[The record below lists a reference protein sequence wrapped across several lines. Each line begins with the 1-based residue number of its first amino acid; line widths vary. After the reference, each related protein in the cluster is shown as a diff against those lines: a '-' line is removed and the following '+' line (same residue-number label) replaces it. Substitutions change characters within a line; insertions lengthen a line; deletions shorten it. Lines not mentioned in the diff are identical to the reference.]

1 MNNLSQQDKPSS
13 RNWRQFVTYIIDE
26 VFFWIFRERKDL
38 VRILQ
43 RASDKGM
50 LDSDSLAMI
59 EGVFHVSDRQVRDIM
74 IPHSQ
79 MKVLKKDMDFNTIQ
93 ATVVESAHSRFP
105 VIDDDPDVVEGVL
118 LAKDLLRYVGDKDR
132 ENFRVRDIL
141 RQPYV
146 VPESK
151 RLKVLLGE
159 FRRTRN
165 HMAIVVDEY
174 GSVAGLVTIEDV
186 LEQIVGDITDEH
198 DVAEDQYI
206 YDYGNNNYLVKALT
220 PLGDFN
226 RYFDCH
232 LSNDNSVDT
241 VGGLIIN
248 AFGHLPKRGD
258 TTKIEN
264 FTFEVSRADT
274 RRVHLLRVKK

>member
-1 MNNLSQQDKPSS
+1 M
-13 RNWRQFVTYIIDE
+13 
-26 VFFWIFRERKDL
+26 
-38 VRILQ
+38 RILQ

-74 IPHSQ
+74 IPYSQ

-118 LAKDLLRYVGDKDR
+118 LAKDLLRYVGDKER

-141 RQPYV
+141 RQSYV